1 MSTSK
6 IGVSVLRKEALTK
19 VTGTAKYNMDYV
31 APGLLYAKMLT
42 STVAHANLKRVDI
55 SLALKEP
62 GVQNIITG
70 SFFPVMTGTI
80 IEDRPPLATNK
91 VRYYGEPIAV
101 VIANSLEEAIAAQE
115 KIIVEYEPLPVVN
128 SVTQALAAEANLIHS
143 NLNEY
148 VHVIEDVAPQP
159 GTNVNDLVKVRKG
172 NMEIAWATCDEV
184 VEAIFILP
192 QTDHIAMEPRNV
204 WAEILPDGIVNI
216 HSSTQAPFSI
226 RELISKYFGVNEGN
240 IIVHTPLVGGGF
252 GGKAAVQLELIAYL
266 ASLSVNGRPVKL
278 FNTREEDIITSP
290 CHLGLEA
297 KVKLGA
303 TKDGLFKA
311 AELIYN
317 IDCGAYADISSRLAR
332 TMAADGTGPY
342 NIENLYCDVRSV
354 YTNHPYVTSFRG
366 FGHSESA
373 FAIERTIDLL
383 AAKLNIDPLEIRLKN
398 ALNPG
403 NTSPTGV
410 ALTKS
415 YLGDL
420 PACITKLKEI
430 FNWEEGTRLEIG
442 GGKIRAKGISCLWK
456 TSNSPTDAGSGVVL
470 TMNSDGSI
478 NISCG
483 AIEIGPGMK
492 TTLAQLLAEKLQ
504 MDMEQIHIRMDMNT
518 GVDPHH
524 WKTVASMT
532 TYMVGQA
539 LLNAAEDLIEQLLN
553 IGGIALKCSPQDLAI
568 SNSQVYLKA
577 DPTCF
582 ITFNDICQSYKYP
595 NGNSVGGPIIGR
607 GNFVMRHLTPLNP
620 DTGQGKSGPYWTVGA
635 QAVEL
640 EFDTNNYTY
649 RLVRVGSVIDA
660 GKVIN
665 PKTARGVV
673 MGGICMGLG
682 LGSRE
687 EFIYNGNGKTET
699 TSLRTYKVMR
709 IGEVPE
715 YIIEFIETPQAD
727 GPYGARGLSEHGI
740 IGIPAA
746 LANALS
752 TATKL
757 DINQLPVTPELIWQL
772 KQKEVR

>member
-568 SNSQVYLKA
+568 SNSQVHLKA

-635 QAVEL
+635 QAVEV

-649 RLVRVGSVIDA
+649 RLVRVGTVIDA

>member
-553 IGGIALKCSPQDLAI
+553 IGGIALKCPPQDLAI

-649 RLVRVGSVIDA
+649 RLVRVGTVIDA

-665 PKTARGVV
+665 PKTARSVV

-740 IGIPAA
+740 IAIPAA

>member
-1 MSTSK
+1 MSVTGL
-6 IGVSVLRKEALTK
+6 GVSVPRKEAMNK
-19 VTGTAKYNMDYV
+19 VTGAAKYNMDYI
-31 APGLLYAKMLT
+31 APGLLYARMLT
-42 STVAHANLKRVDI
+42 STEAHANLIRVDI
-55 SLALKEP
+55 SQALKEP
-62 GVQNIITG
+62 GVQNVITG
-70 SFFPVMTGTI
+70 SFFPVLTGTI

-101 VIANSLEEAIAAQE
+101 VIANTLEEAIAAKE
-115 KIIVEYEPLPVVN
+115 KIFVEYEPLPVIN
-128 SVTQALAAEANLIHS
+128 SVSQGLAAEANLIHEQLS
-143 NLNEY
+143 EY
-148 VHVIEDVAPQP
+148 VNIIEDVNPQSA
-159 GTNVNDLVKVRKG
+159 TNVNDLIQVRKG
-172 NMEIAWATCDEV
+172 DMEKAWAECDEV
-184 VEAIFILP
+184 AEAIFTLP

-266 ASLSVNGRPVKL
+266 ASLSVGGRPVKL

-290 CHLGLEA
+290 CHLGMEA

-317 IDCGAYADISSRLAR
+317 IDCGGYADISSRLAR
-332 TMAADGTGPY
+332 SMAADGTGPY
-342 NIENLYCDVRSV
+342 NIENLFCDVRSV

-366 FGHSESA
+366 FGHPESA
-373 FAIERTIDLL
+373 FAIERTIDIL
-383 AAKLNIDPLEIRLKN
+383 ASKLNIDPLVIRLKN

-403 NTSPTGV
+403 DTSPTGV

-420 PACITKLKEI
+420 PTCITRLKEN
-430 FNWEEGTRLEIG
+430 FNWDEGVYLDIG
-442 GGKIRAKGISCLWK
+442 GGKIRAKGMSCLWK

-504 MDMEQIHIRMDMNT
+504 MNIEQIHIRMDMNT

-539 LLNAAEDLIEQLLN
+539 LLDAAEDLIEQLLN
-553 IGGIALKCSPQDLAI
+553 IGGIALKCAPQDLAI
-568 SNSQVYLKA
+568 KNSRVYLQA

-582 ITFNDICQSYKYP
+582 ITFNDICQSYKFP

-607 GNFVMRHLTPLNP
+607 GSFVMRHLTPLNAE
-620 DTGQGKSGPYWTVGA
+620 TGQGRSGPYWTVGA
-635 QAVEL
+635 QAVEV
-640 EFDTNNYTY
+640 EFDTNDYTY
-649 RLVRVGSVIDA
+649 RLVRVGTVIDA

-682 LGSRE
+682 LASRE
-687 EFIYNGNGKTET
+687 AFIYDSEGKTAT

-715 YIIEFIETPQAD
+715 YIIDFVETPQAD

-752 TATKL
+752 TASGL
-757 DINQLPVTPELIWQL
+757 NINQLPLTPELIWRL